1 MGTLKRAFPGPGYNN
16 PKPGVF
22 YMPPMVWTTASE
34 ENKKVVA
41 QILALQKGCETGS
54 DPTYQTVEIRS
65 ITDNRVLAKGPLW
78 DLEEQ

>member
-22 YMPPMVWTTASE
+22 YMPSMVWTTASE